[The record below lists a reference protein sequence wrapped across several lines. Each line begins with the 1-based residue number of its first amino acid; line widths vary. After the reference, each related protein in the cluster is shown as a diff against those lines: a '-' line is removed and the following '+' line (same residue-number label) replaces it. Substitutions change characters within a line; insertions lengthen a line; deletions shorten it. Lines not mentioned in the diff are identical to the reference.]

1 MSSEKVPVQVSAR
14 EGYKV
19 KKSRTGKAV
28 MVFGFPMSL
37 GGDGHGAGRV
47 RVPAGLSVAHHAR
60 GSHDEVLMVSQ
71 VPLFLVVAE
80 SLLAFQ
86 ASSYPE
92 LTGPDDAYT
101 EISTGNADDPNSAVS
116 IGLFDD
122 LLSYECAVED
132 DLADRRQT
140 VGMPFVCREAA
151 LITDRKDGLVGIVLG
166 RPVVDGLVAAGAERS
181 LADQVRVFTYLVRIS
196 CKLVGS
202 RGGVTGFG
210 GDAICFFRMIVGI
223 LRRLVRIVRLEIR
236 DEADDYRNEKRQ
248 CRKDVIGVNTG
259 NDLAPVH
266 DSSFLRSFV
275 MWLGSSFSSLRR
287 GKEPLVVNRPM
298 EVW

>member
-1 MSSEKVPVQVSAR
+1 
-14 EGYKV
+14 
-19 KKSRTGKAV
+19 
-28 MVFGFPMSL
+28 
-37 GGDGHGAGRV
+37 
-47 RVPAGLSVAHHAR
+47 
-60 GSHDEVLMVSQ
+60 MVSQ

-140 VGMPFVCREAA
+140 VGMPFGYDLILESDEHMNVVCREAA

-166 RPVVDGLVAAGAERS
+166 RPVADGLVAAGAERS